1 MLLSAETCR
10 GFGVEY
16 VERGLM
22 GGVGWGGHDEVVI
35 GFFRLLLRAGFSK
48 SLAFLRE
55 GREGFGVLKGGGEF
69 VAD

>member
-10 GFGVEY
+10 GFGVED

-22 GGVGWGGHDEVVI
+22 GGVGWGGHGG
-35 GFFRLLLRAGFSK
+35 GFEFLGLLLRAGFSK
-48 SLAFLRE
+48 SLAFLSE
-55 GREGFGVLKGGGEF
+55 GREGFGVQKGGGEF

>member
-1 MLLSAETCR
+1 MGLA
-10 GFGVEY
+10 GV
-16 VERGLM
+16 VM
-22 GGVGWGGHDEVVI
+22 VVVI
-35 GFFRLLLRAGFSK
+35 GFLRLLLRAGFSK